1 MLVLAA
7 ILLGLAALGGL
18 GLLAL
23 YQWVRP
29 VGRWRLPGAAHGLVG
44 VAGFALLLG
53 GLSGPPRGVEM
64 GAGSFGRV
72 AAVLIG
78 LAVVMA
84 GVAFWARWR
93 GSKAGPLA
101 LGLHATFA
109 VGGLVLLAAYLSYPA

>member
-1 MLVLAA
+1 MLTLSA

-29 VGRWRLPGAAHGLVG
+29 AGWWRLPGLGHGLVG
-44 VAGFALLLG
+44 LTGFTLLLAS
-53 GLSGPPRGVEM
+53 LSGPPRGVEA

-84 GVAFWARWR
+84 AVAFWARWR

>member
-1 MLVLAA
+1 MLNFAA

-29 VGRWRLPGAAHGLVG
+29 VGWWRLPGAGHGLLG

-53 GLSGPPRGVEM
+53 SLSGPPRGVEM
-64 GAGSFGRV
+64 GAAAFGKV
-72 AAVLIG
+72 AAGLIG
-78 LAVVMA
+78 MAVAAACLAV
-84 GVAFWARWR
+84 WARWR

>member
-1 MLVLAA
+1 MLSFAA

-29 VGRWRLPGAAHGLVG
+29 VGWWRLPGVAHGLVG
-44 VAGFALLLG
+44 IAGFALLLG
-53 GLSGPPRGVEM
+53 SLSGPPRGVEA
-64 GAGSFGRV
+64 GAGSFGLV
-72 AAVLIG
+72 AAALIG
-78 LAVVMA
+78 MA
-84 GVAFWARWR
+84 LVAAAVAFWARWR